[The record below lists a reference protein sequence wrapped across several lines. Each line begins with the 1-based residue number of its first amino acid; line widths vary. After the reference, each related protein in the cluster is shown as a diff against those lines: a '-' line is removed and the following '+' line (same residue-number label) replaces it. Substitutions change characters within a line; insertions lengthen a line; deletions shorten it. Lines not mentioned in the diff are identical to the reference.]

1 MKPGSYELFRREEEM
16 QRQVWERIMRG
27 LTMRGYAP
35 AVREGGAA
43 FGVEKSAV
51 SDRFIQA
58 GAKRAQELLSRDLRQ
73 VRLCALMLDGME
85 FEGDHMLTTPGI
97 DRTGRKTI
105 LELHQG
111 ASENRKVRE
120 ALLADLSKRGLDF
133 DQPMLA
139 VIDGN
144 RALRAALRK
153 YGGHFSDEDAVRWDR
168 KLAQACDQ
176 PDYAAAKKAL
186 QRILHELT
194 NVNPS
199 AARSLEEGLEET
211 LTLHRLEAPPELR
224 RTLRSTNPIEPA
236 FSAVRVACRNV
247 KRWRPGNELE
257 RWVASGLIVA
267 GRRSQGGLI
276 CALLI
281 VWV

>member
-1 MKPGSYELFRREEEM
+1 MKLGSYELFRREEEM
-16 QRQVWERIMRG
+16 QRQVWERIMRE

-58 GAKRAQELLSRDLRQ
+58 GAKRAQKLLSRDLRQ
-73 VRLCALMLDGME
+73 VRLCAVMLDGVKFKGE
-85 FEGDHMLTTPGI
+85 HMLAAPGI
-97 DRTGRKTI
+97 DRTGRRMV
-105 LELHQG
+105 LGLHQR
-111 ASENRKVRE
+111 ASENQKVCE

-153 YGGHFSDEDAVRWDR
+153 YGGHRSLVRRCELHKRRNVCGHCSDEDAVRWDR
-168 KLAQACDQ
+168 KLAQAYDQ

-186 QRILHELT
+186 QRILHELM

-211 LTLHRLEAPPELR
+211 LTL
-224 RTLRSTNPIEPA
+224 
-236 FSAVRVACRNV
+236 
-247 KRWRPGNELE
+247 
-257 RWVASGLIVA
+257 
-267 GRRSQGGLI
+267 
-276 CALLI
+276 
-281 VWV
+281 

>member
-1 MKPGSYELFRREEEM
+1 MKLGSYELFRREEKM

-27 LTMRGYAP
+27 LAMRGYAP

-97 DRTGRKTI
+97 DRTGRKTV
-105 LELHQG
+105 LGLHQG
-111 ASENRKVRE
+111 ASQNQRVCE
-120 ALLADLSKRGLDF
+120 ALLADLSKRGPDF

-153 YGGHFSDEDAVRWDR
+153 YGGHRSLVRRCELHKRRNVRGHFSDEDAVRWDR
-168 KLAQACDQ
+168 KLGA
-176 PDYAAAKKAL
+176 
-186 QRILHELT
+186 
-194 NVNPS
+194 
-199 AARSLEEGLEET
+199 
-211 LTLHRLEAPPELR
+211 
-224 RTLRSTNPIEPA
+224 
-236 FSAVRVACRNV
+236 
-247 KRWRPGNELE
+247 
-257 RWVASGLIVA
+257 
-267 GRRSQGGLI
+267 
-276 CALLI
+276 
-281 VWV
+281 